1 MQKLVEDYIKKASRG
16 PRTAALILPTGVSGP
31 LAPPSEAIEAEA
43 PALVSELPM
52 PRLRPASIVTAY
64 AADETGSVNAA
75 AAVTAVAT
83 GSPTPTEIATLIP
96 EEFRAQ
102 GDITDDQDA
111 VASEVLPPPPA
122 PIAEIPA
129 DAAGAANAAER
140 LADVPT
146 MSGWKIQL
154 AAAPTQ
160 TAALAILD
168 KARNSGSQIVAAA
181 APYTEPVDKG
191 SETLYR
197 ARFGGFAGQDEAQAA
212 CAFLVK
218 KKFACYAIAE

>member
-1 MQKLVEDYIKKASRG
+1 MTKLVNEYINKATRG
-16 PRTAALILPTGVSGP
+16 PRTAPLVLPTGVSGP
-31 LAPPSEAIEAEA
+31 IDPPELIA
-43 PALVSELPM
+43 ELPT
-52 PRLRPASIVTAY
+52 PRPRPDAIVTAY
-64 AADETGSVNAA
+64 AAEETGAIAA
-75 AAVTAVAT
+75 AAAATEVAT
-83 GSPTPTEIATLIP
+83 ADVATLIP

-111 VASEVLPPPPA
+111 VTEAAPPPPA
-122 PIAEIPA
+122 PIAEIPS
-129 DAAGAANAAER
+129 NAAER

-160 TAALAILD
+160 ASALAILD
-168 KARNSGSQIVAAA
+168 KARNAGSQLVADASA
-181 APYTEPVDKG
+181 YTEPVEKG

-197 ARFGGFAGQDEAQAA
+197 ARFGGFANKADAQAA
-212 CAFLVK
+212 CAYLVK